1 MKRKIIG
8 GSIAL
13 IAVFM
18 AGAAIIGVFI
28 GVNILK
34 PFFADEVSRQDERRA
49 YAKEFLAPFHEVYD
63 ALREKYPSVKSLSEH
78 LGAGDH
84 YRMYYIEC
92 DIDESTDC
100 FAEFV
105 DIQREINAHLEARK
119 ENEWFKEFE
128 GHIEIIAGNR
138 KLRVFYHNGSM
149 SDAFL
154 AEEIISDN
162 YNVLWDAFPDN
173 DELSLTIWLSDYSDE
188 MASEIIQENEGK
200 NIRVRPQLGS

>member
-1 MKRKIIG
+1 MKRKKNG

-13 IAVFM
+13 FAV
-18 AGAAIIGVFI
+18 AVIGVVLVAYFL
-28 GVNILK
+28 VK
-34 PFFADEVSRQDERRA
+34 PTYDRYVFE
-49 YAKEFLAPFHEVYD
+49 KKFLAPFHEVYGT
-63 ALREKYPSVKSLSEH
+63 LREKFPSVKSLREH

-119 ENEWFKEFE
+119 EDEWFSEFD

-138 KLRVFYHNGSM
+138 KLRVFYHNGS
-149 SDAFL
+149 
-154 AEEIISDN
+154 ISKEFWADN
-162 YNVLWDAFPDN
+162 MTSGEYAVLWDAFP
-173 DELSLTIWLSDYSDE
+173 
-188 MASEIIQENEGK
+188 EIDDIYLV
-200 NIRVRPQLGS
+200 I